1 MRQLRSFFRVTLLGV
16 AAYAAS
22 LALSTWV
29 THLNAL
35 HALQ

>member
-1 MRQLRSFFRVTLLGV
+1 MRRLRSLLRVTVLGV

-35 HALQ
+35 YALQ

>member
-1 MRQLRSFFRVTLLGV
+1 MHRIRSLVRIGLLGV
-16 AAYAAS
+16 VAYAAS